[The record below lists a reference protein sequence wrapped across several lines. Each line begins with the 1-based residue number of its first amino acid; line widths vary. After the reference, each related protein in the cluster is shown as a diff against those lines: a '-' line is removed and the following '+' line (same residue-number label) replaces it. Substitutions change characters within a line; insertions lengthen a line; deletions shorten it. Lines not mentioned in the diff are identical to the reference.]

1 MWRLNC
7 GYLKLDGTED
17 DDDDDDDEMTQNKLL
32 ILVAKDVKAGTYAA
46 TRLRET
52 GVSEYAT
59 SWLVSLLRRL
69 GYRRA
74 ILQSDGEP
82 SIVTLKTA
90 TLLASPSVGLV
101 LRERPVGEHVMN
113 IVAESAM
120 REVKRP
126 TRTLNIALEAHVG
139 KTVESHSILKWTP
152 TMAADATSF
161 FRIGKDGLTAEIRRS
176 GRAWKKLFAELV
188 KFVHYRQAAAR
199 AVASGMQP
207 KARTGS
213 IFIMTTE
220 GVVKTAGVRRIGM
233 STIGMLRPQIT
244 HLPLT
249 PRRRYVA
256 RADLRKYGVTIGCLA
271 CSDIAVHGRTS
282 KLHTEDCR
290 NWIGEQVQHD
300 PEGRERLQ
308 VHKRRRDVE
317 PEIGANRAKVARE
330 NDGNPALQERQDV
343 EMPAEAPVESAC
355 VKRGSDAVADN
366 EARARLR
373 LRAEGKRGQ
382 KHDMQDVPEPQV
394 QTRARLEPRRSQ
406 KRESTQPFLIWRK
419 RSCGQ
424 FLLRVVLLRFR
435 EARAR
440 VLTFLSIHLRLRA

>member
-1 MWRLNC
+1 MWRLIC

-17 DDDDDDDEMTQNKLL
+17 EDDDDDDEMTQNKLL

-59 SWLVSLLRRL
+59 SWLVSLVRRL

-113 IVAESAM
+113 GVAESAM

-213 IFIMTTE
+213 ILIMTTE
-220 GVVKTAGVRRIGM
+220 GVVKAAGFRKIAM
-233 STIGMLRPQIT
+233 STNGMLRPQIT
-244 HLPLT
+244 HLPLM
-249 PRRRYVA
+249 PRRRYVT
-256 RADLRKYGVTIGCLA
+256 RADLRKYGVTIGCSA
-271 CSDIAVHGRTS
+271 CSDKAVHGRTS

-290 NWIGEQVQHD
+290 NWIGEQV
-300 PEGRERLQ
+300 
-308 VHKRRRDVE
+308 
-317 PEIGANRAKVARE
+317 
-330 NDGNPALQERQDV
+330 
-343 EMPAEAPVESAC
+343 
-355 VKRGSDAVADN
+355 
-366 EARARLR
+366 
-373 LRAEGKRGQ
+373 
-382 KHDMQDVPEPQV
+382 
-394 QTRARLEPRRSQ
+394 
-406 KRESTQPFLIWRK
+406 
-419 RSCGQ
+419 
-424 FLLRVVLLRFR
+424 
-435 EARAR
+435 
-440 VLTFLSIHLRLRA
+440 